1 MANELD
7 RIKKARKIRRIIV
20 YLEVYIFMLLVET
33 VKFLTMDKSI
43 QKKKGSVYTYSCTS
57 ITIM

>member
-43 QKKKGSVYTYSCTS
+43 QKKKKEVYIHTRAPQ
-57 ITIM
+57 

>member
-43 QKKKGSVYTYSCTS
+43 QKKKEVYIHTRTPQ
-57 ITIM
+57 